1 MGKILTVRVTI
12 YFLILVVSLS
22 LLALVNIA
30 PTASNSLIDTIGRFL
45 KSFDIIILLL
55 GLSNAFLA
63 LLVYRLWIWRN
74 VISDGKENLIPEKWI
89 SNLNENYRSL
99 GKAIQSWSQFSKSNY
114 SKIKELSEITDTLNS
129 ILDEKEEELA
139 RHRTGFDT
147 HLYKNFLAK
156 FSAIHATAQKAV
168 NTNDNKDLEEI
179 VWKLEDALEDCGVS
193 IEFVR
198 EGDDF
203 STSGDLCSDNP
214 KIIPN
219 NDPEKNLKI
228 AHISRQAYAL
238 NSPGGKRIILPA
250 KVAVY
255 EEAKVRSG

>member
-1 MGKILTVRVTI
+1 MSTTRLSFYII
-12 YFLILVVSLS
+12 IIAISLF
-22 LLALVNIA
+22 LLALVKLA
-30 PTASNSLIDTIGRFL
+30 PTTSYQLIDTVGVFLRGIGVFL
-45 KSFDIIILLL
+45 RGTDIIVFFM
-55 GLSNAFLA
+55 GLANAFLA

-74 VISDGKENLIPEKWI
+74 VISGGKENLIPEKWI
-89 SNLNENYRSL
+89 SSLNENYRSL

-114 SKIKELSEITDTLNS
+114 SQIKELSEITNTLNS

-156 FSAIHATAQKAV
+156 FSAIHSAAQKAI
-168 NTNDNKDLEEI
+168 NANANKNLEEI
-179 VWKLEDALEDCGVS
+179 AWKLEDALEDCGVS
-193 IEFVR
+193 IELVR

-219 NDPEKNLKI
+219 NDPEKSLKI
-228 AHISRQAYAL
+228 AQITRQAYVL
-238 NSPGGKRIILPA
+238 NSPGSKTIILPA

-255 EEAKVRSG
+255 EEAT